1 MAAIVDCFKQV
12 WASIVGAFTGCCGG
26 KTDDAPTTDIV
37 EKTDDALT
45 TDTVETDTEVKMSI
59 GGGGKPNEN
68 TASGTSGQ
76 TLDMLATSMMTSGGG
91 GKSN

>member
-1 MAAIVDCFKQV
+1 MAAIVNCFKQV
-12 WASIVGAFTGCCGG
+12 WASIVI
-26 KTDDAPTTDIV
+26 DDAPTTDTV

-59 GGGGKPNEN
+59 GGGGKSNEKELM

-76 TLDMLATSMMTSGGG
+76 TLDVLATSMMTSGGG